1 MTASQLETRAIA
13 PAARVKIKYSI
24 WKSFVGLS
32 LAGLTSAAYWINPS
46 WLELSSVGVW
56 SFRIGLGLVTAYAVW
71 QLCDRRPVL
80 LLDHSGLRDRRMRWV
95 VLPWSQLI
103 SVKAVPIPNPVGWG
117 PAYASI
123 MNVEFEFDRPIAVP
137 SIDWLGR
144 RSVLSKSKIVI
155 DIRGL
160 DVGVVKFL
168 DHVRHFAPAAKVEPF
183 NPIRKF
189 L

>member
-1 MTASQLETRAIA
+1 MGASQLETRIIA
-13 PAARVKIKYSI
+13 PATCVEIKCSI
-24 WKSFVGLS
+24 WKSLVGLC
-32 LAGLTSAAYWINPS
+32 LVGLTSIAYWINPS

-56 SFRIGLGLVTAYAVW
+56 SFRIVLGLCTAYALL

-80 LLDHSGLRDRRMRWV
+80 LLDHSGLCDRRMRWV
-95 VLPWSQLI
+95 ELPWSQLI

-123 MNVEFEFDRPIAVP
+123 MNVEFEFDRPIAIP
-137 SIDWLGR
+137 SIDWLWR
-144 RSVLSKSKIVI
+144 WSVSSKSKIVI

-160 DVGVVKFL
+160 DVGVVRFL